1 MTYDELK
8 SVDLL
13 EPYDQAFDA
22 HQVKTNK
29 DWDKLVVEYTEHNLL
44 SGLCILMRKL
54 FTMIATEN
62 WSLASIYANDIE
74 NWLYILDDTEFKYNG
89 SMCESDIL
97 DYYKKVGK
105 KLKIMKEYIIN
116 EETENIRL
124 DKVVTL
130 FNQEISRSMIQKLLE
145 EDKIKVNEK
154 IQKASYKT
162 KVGDKIEIEVI
173 MPKGINRK

>member
-1 MTYDELK
+1 MKAKEQILSLAKKKFKPVFLLGWLRFLTYDELK

-13 EPYDQAFDA
+13 EPYDQAFGA

-74 NWLYILDDTEFKYNG
+74 NWLFILDDTEFK
-89 SMCESDIL
+89 
-97 DYYKKVGK
+97 
-105 KLKIMKEYIIN
+105 
-116 EETENIRL
+116 
-124 DKVVTL
+124 
-130 FNQEISRSMIQKLLE
+130 
-145 EDKIKVNEK
+145 
-154 IQKASYKT
+154 
-162 KVGDKIEIEVI
+162 
-173 MPKGINRK
+173 